1 MSKEWRRTLLFLLLI
16 GAIATSGAA
25 QMKAITQGGQVVLL
39 YPDGTWRYD
48 YGNNGNDD
56 YSWGRGD
63 TQVNI
68 DAGATGKRFGAMIDG
83 RLYFIINDGALED
96 FYIYDEHGFVAYS
109 LRDGIERVP
118 YNWTIQYDI
127 GNERRIRK
135 LGPYE
140 FKYDWRTGQLEKVGS
155 YQIEYHF
162 HNNKVERI
170 GQYRIDYDFRTERL
184 SQFGNIRINYDFM
197 TDGIESI
204 TGQEERVMLY
214 LLRG

>member
-25 QMKAITQGGQVVLL
+25 QMRAITQGGQVVLL
-39 YPDGTWRYD
+39 YPDGTWRYEYD
-48 YGNNGNDD
+48 
-56 YSWGRGD
+56 SWGRGD
-63 TQVNI
+63 SQINI
-68 DAGATGKRFGAMIDG
+68 DAGATGKRFGALIDG
-83 RLYFIINDGALED
+83 HLYFIINDGQLED
-96 FYIYDEHGFVAYS
+96 LYIYDARGRVVYS
-109 LRDGIERVP
+109 LQDGIDRVP
-118 YNWTIQYDI
+118 FDWTIQYDI
-127 GNERRIRK
+127 GNARRIRK

-140 FKYDWRTGQLEKVGS
+140 FKYHWRTGQLEKVGN

-170 GQYRIDYDFRTERL
+170 
-184 SQFGNIRINYDFM
+184 GNIRINYDFM

-204 TGQEERVMLY
+204 SGREERVMLY

>member
-1 MSKEWRRTLLFLLLI
+1 M
-16 GAIATSGAA
+16 
-25 QMKAITQGGQVVLL
+25 
-39 YPDGTWRYD
+39 
-48 YGNNGNDD
+48 
-56 YSWGRGD
+56 
-63 TQVNI
+63 
-68 DAGATGKRFGAMIDG
+68 
-83 RLYFIINDGALED
+83 LED
-96 FYIYDEHGFVAYS
+96 FYIYDEQGFVAYS
-109 LRDGIERVP
+109 LSNGIKRVP
-118 YNWTIQYDI
+118 YNWIIQYDI

-140 FKYDWRTGQLEKVGS
+140 FKYDWRTGQLEKVGN

-204 TGQEERVMLY
+204 TGREERVKLY

>member
-25 QMKAITQGGQVVLL
+25 QMRAITQGGQVVLL
-39 YPDGTWRYD
+39 YPDGTWRYEYD
-48 YGNNGNDD
+48 SNRRDD

-63 TQVNI
+63 SQINI
-68 DAGATGKRFGAMIDG
+68 DAGATGKRFGALIDG
-83 RLYFIINDGALED
+83 HLYFIINDGQLED
-96 FYIYDEHGFVAYS
+96 LYIYDARGRVVYS
-109 LRDGIERVP
+109 LQDGIDRVP
-118 YNWTIQYDI
+118 FDWTIQYDI
-127 GNERRIRK
+127 GNARRIRK

-140 FKYDWRTGQLEKVGS
+140 FKYHWRTGQLEKVGN

-204 TGQEERVMLY
+204 SGREERVMLY